1 MQMVISKIHLE
12 ETQESPSI
20 KNKRSSKS
28 KSLKM
33 ALSVHHSK
41 SELIDMEAKI
51 QIVYKVLSLATTQP
65 SNQEEGLVNG
75 GYQNIH
81 PL

>member
-1 MQMVISKIHLE
+1 
-12 ETQESPSI
+12 
-20 KNKRSSKS
+20 
-28 KSLKM
+28 M

-51 QIVYKVLSLATTQP
+51 QIVYKVLSLVTTQP

-75 GYQNIH
+75 GYQNIY